1 LFAPSWSAPPSLEL
15 LSELLLLLLLL
26 VAQYRALS
34 LEM

>member
-15 LSELLLLLLLL
+15 LSELLLLLLL